1 MFAVNSRKQMRISSL
16 PMRRK
21 DKERIIMERRSQRNN
36 FNNKVTSNMENDLGE
51 KMEREILY
59 IQQNINKHK
68 QELYKLE
75 NALKDKTEAYKS
87 LLNSKKLKENM
98 IKEQK
103 AKEDILNEVKGEV
116 LSSYK
121 VSTNTI
127 EERNELKP
135 VSIKE
140 EEEEE
145 EVVEEEVVE
154 EEVVEEEVVEEEVV
168 EEKVVEEEVVEEKV
182 VEEEEQK
189 VTIAIEELTLEQH
202 IEQLDE
208 KKSKRGRKKKQTT

>member
-154 EEVVEEEVVEEEVV
+154 EEVVEEEVVEE
-168 EEKVVEEEVVEEKV
+168 KVVEEEVVEEKV